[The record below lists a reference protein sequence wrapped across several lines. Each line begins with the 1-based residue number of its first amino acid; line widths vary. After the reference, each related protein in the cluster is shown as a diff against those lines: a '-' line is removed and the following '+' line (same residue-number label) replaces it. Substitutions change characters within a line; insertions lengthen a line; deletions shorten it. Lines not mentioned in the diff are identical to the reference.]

1 MRRVVITGY
10 GIISPIGNNK
20 EEIKDSFSN
29 KKSGIVNIPEWSE
42 IEGLRSQVAGKAK
55 NIDHKILDRK
65 ARRSMG
71 KVAIYSTISAKN
83 AIKDS
88 NLSEEILKSG
98 RVGVAAS
105 STIGSPQAY
114 EDFFYEIF
122 KTNSISQIT
131 SMSFL
136 KIMSHTT
143 AANIAV
149 NFGIT
154 GRVFSP
160 ASACTSSSQA
170 IGMSY
175 EAIKF
180 GIQDIM
186 IAGGA
191 EEIHHTT
198 IATFDILNVASHK
211 FNDKPYLTP
220 SPFDKDRDGM
230 VVGEGGG
237 MLVLEEL
244 EHAKKRNAKIYAE
257 IIGFSSLCDGHH
269 MSTPSRE
276 GMYLTMN
283 EVLNNSRLKPE
294 QIDYINAHATA
305 TETGDIAES
314 QATFDIFSNKTPVSA
329 TKSFTGHTLGACG
342 AHEIIFSIFM
352 LEDNTIYPTIN
363 FKNLDPRCSPINIIT
378 ENTKKD
384 LNIILSNNFAFGGIN
399 TSIII
404 KKYKN
409 KS

>member
-1 MRRVVITGY
+1 MKRVVITGY

-20 EEIKDSFSN
+20 EEIESSFHN
-29 KKSGIVNIPEWSE
+29 KKSGIENIPEWAN
-42 IEGLRSQVAGKAK
+42 IKGLRSLVAGTAK
-55 NIDHKILDRK
+55 NIDQKVLDRK

-71 KVAIYSTISAKN
+71 KVALYSTLSAKT
-83 AIKDS
+83 AIEDAD
-88 NLSEEILKSG
+88 LSEDLLKSG

-122 KTNSISQIT
+122 RTNSISQIT

-149 NFGIT
+149 NYGIT

-180 GIQDIM
+180 GLQDVM

-198 IATFDILNVASHK
+198 AATFDILNVASHLY
-211 FNDKPYLTP
+211 NDKPYMTP
-220 SPFDKDRDGM
+220 APFDKNRDGM
-230 VVGEGGG
+230 VVGEGSGI
-237 MLVLEEL
+237 VILEEL
-244 EHAKKRNAKIYAE
+244 EHAKKRNAKIYGE

-269 MSTPSRE
+269 MSTPSKE
-276 GMYLTMN
+276 GMYFTMK
-283 EVLNNSRLKPE
+283 EALKNAQLEPE
-294 QIDYINAHATA
+294 NIDYISAHATA
-305 TETGDIAES
+305 TEAGDIAES
-314 QATFDIFSNKTPVSA
+314 QATYEIFKNKTPLSA

-342 AHEIIFSIFM
+342 AHELIYSIFM
-352 LEDNTIYPTIN
+352 LENNIIFPTIN
-363 FKNLDPRCSPINIIT
+363 FKDLDERCSPINIIT
-378 ENTKKD
+378 ENTKKE

-399 TSIII
+399 TSLLV
-404 KKYKN
+404 KKYKI
-409 KS
+409 